1 MKRLFILF
9 FLVISLSA
17 LYMYFASCKEGAR
30 SGWTIKDIKKTA
42 INANKKRIINNKIE
56 KRRNA
61 HNK

>member
-9 FLVISLSA
+9 FLVISLTA
-17 LYMYFASCKEGAR
+17 LYIYFASCKEGVR
-30 SGWTIKDIKKTA
+30 SGFSIKNIKKTA
-42 INANKKRIINNKIE
+42 MNANKKRIINNKIE